1 MGSAGVQG
9 RGVPRRGTIR
19 SYDRGPARERRRAS
33 RAECCLEPHLANGQ
47 RHQRQAITTITYGH
61 LRRSSESTSCQVG
74 GSSWSL
80 TAVGTHGRHRTRSP
94 WPAPPPF
101 APGSAASHRLSSSA
115 STTCREQSR
124 PISASRPTTVKSLE
138 KTTAGGRSHFPDRQL
153 PEPLRVHC
161 LKHVPT
167 SAHKP
172 SGLERT
178 AAGPRRQADRLCS
191 DCGRLDDPIDRRRR
205 PRSLSRHSCGL
216 VRLLSSCSVRLADP
230 VGPTNRRLVP
240 QLRRPL

>member
-61 LRRSSESTSCQVG
+61 LRRSSESTCQVG

-138 KTTAGGRSHFPDRQL
+138 KTTASGRSHFPDRQL

-167 SAHKP
+167 SVTQTIRVGAH
-172 SGLERT
+172 GGRRT
-178 AAGPRRQADRLCS
+178 ASARTVAGWTTR
-191 DCGRLDDPIDRRRR
+191 
-205 PRSLSRHSCGL
+205 
-216 VRLLSSCSVRLADP
+216 
-230 VGPTNRRLVP
+230 
-240 QLRRPL
+240 